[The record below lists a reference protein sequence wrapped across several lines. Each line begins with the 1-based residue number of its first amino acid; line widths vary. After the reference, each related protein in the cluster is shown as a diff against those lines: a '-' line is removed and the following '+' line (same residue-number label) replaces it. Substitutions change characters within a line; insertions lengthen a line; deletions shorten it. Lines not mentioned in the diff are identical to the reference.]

1 MGFRNLIALFTA
13 SALVMPL
20 IAVTDEEEGVVEEI
34 VVTASH
40 RQSTLM
46 ESPQSISAITGDM
59 LEEMGVTDMKQV
71 FKNIPGL
78 NMVEGAGTGRNK
90 YIVRGVS
97 SQGGDSSYMQSFSAI
112 SVFVDEVNMTSAQ
125 GGGKNFG
132 GNMFDLERVEV
143 LKGPQGT
150 LFGEGA
156 VGIGIKGP

>member
-1 MGFRNLIALFTA
+1 
-13 SALVMPL
+13 
-20 IAVTDEEEGVVEEI
+20 
-34 VVTASH
+34 
-40 RQSTLM
+40 
-46 ESPQSISAITGDM
+46 M

-78 NMVEGAGTGRNK
+78 NMIEGAGTGRNQ

-97 SQGGDSSYMQSFSAI
+97 SQAGNDSYMQSFSAI

-150 LFGEGA
+150 RFGEGA
-156 VGIGIKGP
+156 VGGSIRFIQNKPQLGTTDWKVKAA